1 MGLLLYVATTNAG
14 KIRDFEAMA
23 RSLGSAVL
31 FQPLPGLRD
40 IPAPPED
47 GATFAENAR
56 SKAMAYSRYAPG
68 CRVLADDSG
77 LEVDALDGAPGV
89 RSARY
94 AMDAGYSLPA
104 RGEDAVEA
112 DLVDTRNNLFLLE
125 NLRGVAA
132 AQRTA
137 RYRCVL
143 AVAQDGVCVATG
155 EGTVEGRILAEP
167 RGDGGFGYDPLFLL
181 EDRGQTMAEI
191 GLKEKQAISHRGKAM
206 LALLRVLGGE

>member
-1 MGLLLYVATTNAG
+1 MRLPLYVATTNAG
-14 KIRDFEAMA
+14 KIRDFEEMA

-31 FQPLPGLRD
+31 FQPLPGLKD

-94 AMDAGYSLPA
+94 AMDAGYSLGAHGEEPA
-104 RGEDAVEA
+104 DTDA
-112 DLVDTRNNLFLLE
+112 VDTRNNLFLLE
-125 NLRGVAA
+125 NLRGIPYAR
-132 AQRTA
+132 RTA

-143 AVAQDGVCVATG
+143 AVVQDGVCVATG
-155 EGTVEGRILAEP
+155 EGTVEGKILAEP

-191 GLKEKQAISHRGKAM
+191 SLKEKQTISHRGMA
-206 LALLRVLGGE
+206 LRELLRALAGR